1 MMNHASLS
9 PAPYGYRRRP
19 PVSVPVATLPKRDR
33 GSKLE
38 KFIPVALTPQNWAV
52 LLRDD
57 HPLGRFWGLGGA
69 EPTTVGLIFSNY
81 LLTKWL

>member
-1 MMNHASLS
+1 MPS
-9 PAPYGYRRRP
+9 G
-19 PVSVPVATLPKRDR
+19 PVVALPKRDR

-57 HPLGRFWGLGGA
+57 HPLGAVLDFGRG
-69 EPTTVGLIFSNY
+69 
-81 LLTKWL
+81 